1 VQFVTKIRVLALAL
15 LVSLLGGCSSAP
27 AQTISS
33 PETPPRQLAQTTT
46 PQEIRADAS
55 SRLAEAPKPA
65 ASPRKKRKNGDPEEP
80 IKRKYEDLLK
90 NPADLGFK
98 PTENDVNRIYYRV
111 REGFVEEVGSEA
123 LVNGV
128 KAEVAEF
135 LTQAK
140 LDPAAVKAIPSNIR
154 FEELTPTI
162 VKQYG
167 DKVNRDLLTYVIIL
181 GMLDGLKDNY
191 SVIMTPKEY
200 GKLQEQMQA
209 VGFGGIG
216 IYIELDKDHNNA
228 LTIFEPI
235 EGTPAYKAGLEAGDR
250 IVKIDGKSTEGI
262 TLDQAQNQ
270 IRGPA
275 GSSVVITV
283 DRKGAIKDYSVA
295 RAEIKVKS
303 VTHRMFP
310 NDIGYVRLRMF
321 GGQTAEEL
329 DQAIADLKAKGAKGL
344 ILDLRN
350 NGGGYIDAARD
361 VVGEFSQP
369 NSLVV
374 YTLDRNQRR
383 REYKSTTATRTN
395 LPMVCLINEFSAS
408 ASEITAGALRDH
420 KLATLVGDHSF
431 GKGSVQQLYPF
442 PDGSALKLT
451 IARFF
456 TPGGS
461 VIDKQGIEPNV
472 ALDMEPRFVG
482 KVEQDTQ
489 LKKAL
494 EILNDKLGASQ

>member
-1 VQFVTKIRVLALAL
+1 MTKIRVLALAL
-15 LVSLLGGCSSAP
+15 VVSLLGACSSAP
-27 AQTISS
+27 AQTVGS
-33 PETPPRQLAQTTT
+33 PDSKPRQLAQTIT
-46 PQEIRADAS
+46 PQEVRADAS
-55 SRLAEAPKPA
+55 TKLAQAPKPE
-65 ASPRKKRKNGDPEEP
+65 ASPRKKRHNGDPEEP
-80 IKRKYEDLLK
+80 VKRTYAELLK
-90 NPADLGFK
+90 NPAELGFK
-98 PTENDVNRIYYRV
+98 PTENDINRIYYRV
-111 REGFVEEVGSEA
+111 REGFVEDVGSEA

-135 LTQAK
+135 VTQAK
-140 LDPAAVKAIPSNIR
+140 LDPAGVKAIPSTIK
-154 FEELTPTI
+154 FEELTPAI
-162 VKQYG
+162 LKLYG
-167 DKVNRDLLTYVIIL
+167 DKVNKDLLSYVIIL
-181 GMLDGLKDNY
+181 GMLDGTKDHY
-191 SVIMTPKEY
+191 SVLMTPKEY

-216 IYIELDKDHNNA
+216 IYIELDKEHNNA

-235 EGTPAYKAGLEAGDR
+235 DGTPAAKAGLESGDR
-250 IVKIDGKSTEGI
+250 IVKIDGKSTDGI

-270 IRGPA
+270 IRGTV
-275 GSSVVITV
+275 GSSVIITV
-283 DRKGAIKDYSVA
+283 DRKGAIKDFSVA

-310 NDIGYVRLRMF
+310 NDIGYIRLRMF

-329 DQAIADLKAKGAKGL
+329 DQAVADLKAKGAKGL
-344 ILDLRN
+344 VLDLRN

-383 REYKSTTATRTN
+383 REYKSINPGKAN
-395 LPMVCLINEFSAS
+395 MPMVCLINEFSAS

-494 EILNDKLGASQ
+494 EILNDKMAGSN